1 MITVIGGG
9 PAGIAAALAAAR
21 TGESVRIIEGS
32 SRLGGQYW
40 RHLPEDLY
48 LQDGEEYLRGQ
59 RLRQKVSRHPNIEI
73 LFNTHLW
80 HANSDE
86 NQITLNIVQ
95 RGNARM
101 LTSDALILAT
111 GAYDRS
117 LPFPGWDIPGVMTAG
132 AAQSLL
138 KGSDVRAGNQV
149 VIAGTGP
156 FLLPVAS
163 GLLDAGVEVVGLFEA
178 NRISRWVP
186 FAHVGLANIS
196 KVALAI
202 KYMKSFKTHGLK
214 MEHGQVVLRANAGSD
229 GLLHS
234 ITVTKVDRN
243 FQAKMGSEREI
254 ICDAL
259 AITWGFT
266 PDVSVASNLG
276 LKLTI
281 DTHDGST
288 TVVVDEHQQTSLRR
302 VFAAGEITGIGGS
315 ELAMTEGEIAG
326 ISAAH
331 FLDPSGNAKDEPHIK
346 RLLKMRKSQRN
357 FARAL
362 LSVYKVRPGW
372 TDRLT
377 PETVICRCEEV
388 SLTDIQD
395 AVHKLGA
402 TNSRST
408 KLFCRAGMGMC
419 QGRTCLRSVSEIV
432 AKESGVEAKH
442 RDQFSSGY
450 RPIIF
455 PISLDSVANALSVED
470 SHHNH

>member
-1 MITVIGGG
+1 MITVIGAG

-21 TGESVRIIEGS
+21 TGKSVRVIEGS
-32 SRLGGQYW
+32 SRLGGQFW

-48 LQDGEEYLRGQ
+48 PQDGEEYLKGR
-59 RLRQKVSRHPNIEI
+59 RLRQKVLRHPNIEI

-80 HANSDE
+80 HANSNED
-86 NQITLNIVQ
+86 QITLNIVHGGSAQ
-95 RGNARM
+95 T
-101 LTSDALILAT
+101 LTSDVLVLAT

-138 KGSDVRAGNQV
+138 KGSNVRAGDRA

-178 NRISRWVP
+178 NRISQWIP

-196 KVALAI
+196 KVVLAI

-214 MEHGQVVLRANAGSD
+214 MENGQVVLRANAGSD

-243 FQAKMGSEREI
+243 FRAVPGSEREI
-254 ICDAL
+254 PCDAL
-259 AITWGFT
+259 AISWGFT

-281 DTHDGST
+281 DAHDGST
-288 TVVVDEHQQTSLRR
+288 IVVVDERQQTSVRR

-331 FLDPSGNAKDEPHIK
+331 FLDPSWNAIDESHVR
-346 RLLKMRKSQRN
+346 RLSKMRKSQRN

-372 TDRLT
+372 TDWLT

-388 SLTDIQD
+388 SLADIQD

-402 TNSRST
+402 TNARST
-408 KLFCRAGMGMC
+408 KLICRAGMGMC

-442 RDQFSSGY
+442 RDQFSSGN
-450 RPIIF
+450 RSIIF
-455 PISLDSVANALSVED
+455 PISLDSVANALSVEE